1 MAHKSGFL
9 SGPEP
14 TEKEEKTEAQ
24 LIDERRPASMRASST
39 MFELAEDDETP
50 AIEQKAAKQDIISDS
65 GASRKPILEASSD
78 FEAEM
83 KERQR
88 QENIEREK
96 RRRAEEEAEKK
107 AAAEREAEIQKKL
120 EETSHSLDPEVIQ
133 EELKA
138 ENFDKNQEKLY
149 PDAKPVADGV
159 EEKIWQNRTD
169 KGDQIAGRAKLEHV
183 YDTNLQNAIVTA
195 ALLEAIGV
203 AFAVIAFLFDSVISI
218 IFYAIAV
225 GSIGFAAFWLFRNA
239 NKSKHKDVPSEQK
252 KQFAYATLIPGLTIR
267 LLFIA
272 LISEVPITG
281 TLIGV
286 VAGAAIGAS
295 IHYSF
300 LNRYNIWVSL
310 KDTFIN
316 TLIFIIIYA
325 AAQFSS
331 NNFMAIVFIVV
342 ALVEFFLGDRFAML
356 MAYRTNK

>member
-14 TEKEEKTEAQ
+14 TEEEEKTEAQ

-50 AIEQKAAKQDIISDS
+50 AIEQQAAKQDIISDS

-88 QENIEREK
+88 LENIEREK
-96 RRRAEEEAEKK
+96 RRKAEEEAEKK

-120 EETSHSLDPEVIQ
+120 EETSHSLDPEEIK
-133 EELKA
+133 EKLKQ

-159 EEKIWQNRTD
+159 EDKIWHERTD
-169 KGDQIAGRAKLEHV
+169 KGDQIAGRAKLGDV
-183 YDTNLQNAIVTA
+183 YDTNLQNAIITA
-195 ALLEAIGV
+195 AILEVIGTL
-203 AFAVIAFLFDSVISI
+203 FAVIGYLFNNTLSVI
-218 IFYAIAV
+218 FYLIAV
-225 GSIGFAAFWLFRNA
+225 ATIGFAAFWLFKNA
-239 NKSKHKDVPSEQK
+239 NKSKQKNVPSEQK
-252 KQFAYATLIPGLTIR
+252 KQFTYTTLIPGMTVRI
-267 LLFIA
+267 LFVA
-272 LISEVPITG
+272 LISQVPMTG
-281 TLIGV
+281 TLVGV
-286 VAGAAIGAS
+286 VAGTAIGAS

-310 KDTFIN
+310 KDTVIN
-316 TLIFIIIYA
+316 TLVFLVAFA
-325 AAQFSS
+325 AIEFSS
-331 NNFMAIVFIVV
+331 GDKMAIVMVVV